1 MPLQVIVTE
10 GLLTPEAEQS
20 IFRDLTQLLLKLHG
34 ISGNAFMT
42 PNIIGEV
49 VVVEKGR
56 SFSGGAPDEIAVFEL
71 KVPTSVLADSSLQ
84 KAWIAEGTEII
95 EKAAQGRLP
104 RNRIYGNVVHA
115 LDGAWGIGGVAYDN
129 AALGDAI
136 AKGIAI

>member
-10 GLLTPEAEQS
+10 GLLSPEAEQS
-20 IFRDLTQLLLKLHG
+20 VFRDLTNLLLELHG

-56 SFSGGAPDEIAVFEL
+56 SFSGGMPADIAVFEL
-71 KVPTSVLADSSLQ
+71 KAPSFVLADPALQ
-84 KAWIAEGTEII
+84 KAWIAGGTEII

-104 RNRIYGNVVHA
+104 ENRIYGNVVHA
-115 LDGAWGIGGVAYDN
+115 VDGAWGIAGVAYDN
-129 AALGDAI
+129 AALGEAI
-136 AKGIAI
+136 TRGIPI